1 MATHPH
7 PRTAAEALQTKFDQ
21 ILPHLDERR
30 RRLYLAS
37 EATAIGHGGITL
49 VAAASGT
56 STATIA
62 RGIAELAGQP
72 APTRRIRVPGGGRK
86 PLTTTDSGLLPA
98 LEALIEP
105 HTRGDPVYPL
115 RWTTLS
121 LRALASSLTDQGHPV
136 SATTVGHLLH
146 TLGYSLQGTAKTHEG
161 VGHPDRDAQFAHL
174 NRTAAA
180 FLNDNQPVISIDT
193 KTKEAR
199 RPRPVRPHL
208 TTGRKPDQSG
218 LPYLHHQRPAGSHP
232 LRDLRHCPQQRL
244 GQHRNRS

>member
-86 PLTTTDSGLLPA
+86 PLTTTDSGLLA
-98 LEALIEP
+98 G
-105 HTRGDPVYPL
+105 TRGVD
-115 RWTTLS
+115 
-121 LRALASSLTDQGHPV
+121 RA
-136 SATTVGHLLH
+136 
-146 TLGYSLQGTAKTHEG
+146 
-161 VGHPDRDAQFAHL
+161 AH
-174 NRTAAA
+174 
-180 FLNDNQPVISIDT
+180 S
-193 KTKEAR
+193 R
-199 RPRPVRPHL
+199 RPRLPAALDHAVAARLGIVVDRPGPPGQRHDRRAPAAHPGLQPAGHREDPRGRRPSGPRCPVRPPEPH
-208 TTGRKPDQSG
+208 RRR
-218 LPYLHHQRPAGSHP
+218 LPQRQPAG
-232 LRDLRHCPQQRL
+232 DQYRHQDQR
-244 GQHRNRS
+244 GSATATGPAAPDDRAETRSKRTAIPSSPATSR